1 MVKFFDTFLICISAG
16 LCRIF
21 LQKEQ
26 SHNTA
31 EGKGTNGGHFKGMK
45 QQDFQS
51 ENIVKCC
58 TILEFAMKKWYDK
71 TTKKKGLIHG
81 KYI

>member
-1 MVKFFDTFLICISAG
+1 
-16 LCRIF
+16 
-21 LQKEQ
+21 
-26 SHNTA
+26 
-31 EGKGTNGGHFKGMK
+31 MK

-58 TILEFAMKKWYDK
+58 AVLEFAMKKWYDK

>member
-1 MVKFFDTFLICISAG
+1 MCSGCFFREELPD
-16 LCRIF
+16 R
-21 LQKEQ
+21 QRQ
-26 SHNTA
+26 
-31 EGKGTNGGHFKGMK
+31 GKYGKCFRYFKGMK

-58 TILEFAMKKWYDK
+58 TILEFAMKKCYDK

>member
-1 MVKFFDTFLICISAG
+1 
-16 LCRIF
+16 
-21 LQKEQ
+21 
-26 SHNTA
+26 
-31 EGKGTNGGHFKGMK
+31 MK

-51 ENIVKCC
+51 ENTVKCC

-71 TTKKKGLIHG
+71 TTKKKGLKYG